1 MWCYLSATTMTNTA
15 PRPANPASDPLDASH
30 LISRVREA
38 IRLRHYSLRT
48 ERSYCDWIRRYVRHH
63 GTTQNQ
69 ALAAVLFLYRDV
81 LKMEIEWMHDITRA
95 KRPRRLPVVLTRVEV
110 TALLAQMSGV
120 HGLMARLMYGTGLRL
135 MECLRL
141 RVKDVE
147 LMRHQLIVREG
158 KGAKDRITM
167 FPASLVDGMTR
178 HLTAVRKV
186 YERDRSVG
194 TAGVELPDAYAV
206 KNPGAAVSWAWHW
219 VFPQDH
225 LSVDPRTAIL
235 RRHHAYDA
243 RCRSCWATRT

>member
-1 MWCYLSATTMTNTA
+1 MTNTA
-15 PRPANPASDPLDASH
+15 PLPANPASDPLDASH

-48 ERSYCDWIRRYVRHH
+48 ERSYCDWIRRYVRHRGMRH
-63 GTTQNQ
+63 PSQMGAEHVTSFLSALASVRNVSASTQNQ

-158 KGAKDRITM
+158 KGAKDRVTM

-194 TAGVELPDAYAV
+194 TAGVERPDAYAV
-206 KNPGAAVSWAWHW
+206 KNPGAAVSWA
-219 VFPQDH
+219 
-225 LSVDPRTAIL
+225 
-235 RRHHAYDA
+235 
-243 RCRSCWATRT
+243 